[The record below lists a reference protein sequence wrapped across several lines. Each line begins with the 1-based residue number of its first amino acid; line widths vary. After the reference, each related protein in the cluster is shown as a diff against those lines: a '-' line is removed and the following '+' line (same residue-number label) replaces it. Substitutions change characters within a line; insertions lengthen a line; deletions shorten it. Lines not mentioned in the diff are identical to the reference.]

1 MPVARTIAD
10 IWCRFQG
17 LPASRGRAA
26 RGGSSWRQDGLR
38 GRMHRGVF
46 PFPRDRGFDVPVAD
60 PGSLATSPVP
70 AGRRRRPTGWTP
82 GSRPPLRHAGAAQ
95 ASCGPAHHRAGHDRQ
110 RSAAGPENAGGAD
123 GPRRRLRF
131 GGAEASRTSS
141 NLSPDRPGRPGGRI
155 RCVRTP
161 APGRGCG
168 GIAGNR
174 LRTRKNRK
182 KDQIPA

>member
-70 AGRRRRPTGWTP
+70 AKTDRVDAGIPAAFATCRCRASILRTGAPP
-82 GSRPPLRHAGAAQ
+82 GWSRPPTFRRGTGECGRSGWTTAPLEVRGRGSLAHLVEPVSRPAGT
-95 ASCGPAHHRAGHDRQ
+95 SRRA
-110 RSAAGPENAGGAD
+110 
-123 GPRRRLRF
+123 
-131 GGAEASRTSS
+131 
-141 NLSPDRPGRPGGRI
+141 RI

-161 APGRGCG
+161 APGQGCG